1 MLWFRLIRKAIPEVH
16 KMNIIL
22 RTWLLKGIHLVIFFS
37 AIVVLNFV
45 ELDSLDSMEFD
56 ELQVIHKD
64 IVIPNITLTDEI
76 KTGLFLE
83 RMRIDVS
90 DFEHSHVIE
99 SLSPWEHYIERY
111 SSLYNVDPDLVR
123 AIIYA
128 ESKGDPY
135 VVSKT
140 GAEGLMQLMPVT
152 SDFMGISNPFDPE
165 ENIKA
170 GVKYIAWLLKNSG
183 DYNDTEILWAWNAG
197 PGKLNRNII
206 PGETRKFIIEVL
218 SVKTLLKDG
227 SSSTI

>member
-1 MLWFRLIRKAIPEVH
+1 MKKF
-16 KMNIIL
+16 M
-22 RTWLLKGIHLVIFFS
+22 RTWLLEGIHLMIFFS
-37 AIVVLNFV
+37 AIFVLNFV
-45 ELDSLDSMEFD
+45 ELGSSDTVKYE
-56 ELQVIHKD
+56 ELQAIHKD

-76 KTGLFLE
+76 KTGLFFDGL
-83 RMRIDVS
+83 RIDVS
-90 DFEHSHVIE
+90 MIKPQDIMDSI
-99 SLSPWEHYIERY
+99 SPWEHYIERY
-111 SSLYNVDPDLVR
+111 SSYYKVDPDLVR

-135 VVSKT
+135 VVSRT

-170 GVKYIAWLLKNSG
+170 GVKYIAWLLKNSKE
-183 DYNDTEILWAWNAG
+183 YNDTHVLWAWNAG
-197 PGKLNRNII
+197 PGKMHRNII

-218 SVKTLLKDG
+218 SVKTFLKDG